1 METQLNGFSALNSN
15 ILLLIIIAET
25 LIIQYYKWSAVLQ
38 DGTVALKKTLV
49 LLMLVIRIAKWQNM
63 VCGAI
68 DDLLALTLL
77 IRRL

>member
-1 METQLNGFSALNSN
+1 MVRTTRWYGRFERLA
-15 ILLLIIIAET
+15 
-25 LIIQYYKWSAVLQ
+25 
-38 DGTVALKKTLV
+38 V